1 VPELGKS
8 VTYDYE
14 EIVEQQGDIT
24 GLLLHH
30 VYAPLIDN
38 QHVRGVLPA
47 PHPTDAVRV
56 VLGDKDEY
64 APDQLTAYEIPLRT
78 GDELRTP
85 HGVVALLR
93 TVHTGTHIYPR
104 NKISTVMGM
113 TLFTVDPTT
122 VTPAPF
128 TNDDWTLT
136 LLRCLAAS
144 PSTEES
150 PPARLCGFLFL
161 APDRLRLYVDSDE
174 EDLPGITAADV
185 RPGGALTALLAAL
198 TSLLDEQR
206 LTTTDTDD
214 PHCSRVVDL
223 TDW

>member
-1 VPELGKS
+1 M
-8 VTYDYE
+8 TYEHD
-14 EIVEQQGDIT
+14 EIVEQQADIT

-30 VYAPLIDN
+30 VYAPLIED

-47 PHPTDAVRV
+47 PPTTGAVRV

-64 APDQLTAYEIPLRT
+64 APDRLTAYEIPLRT

-85 HGVVALLR
+85 HDVAALLR

-104 NKISTVMGM
+104 DRVSTVMGM
-113 TLFTVDPTT
+113 TLYTVDPAT
-122 VTPAPF
+122 VDPASF
-128 TNDDWTLT
+128 TNDDWTFT
-136 LLRCLAAS
+136 LLRCLAS
-144 PSTEES
+144 PSTEEY
-150 PPARLCGFLFL
+150 PEARLCGFLL
-161 APDRLRLYVDSDE
+161 RAPDRIRLYLDTE
-174 EDLPGITAADV
+174 ESLPGITAADV

-198 TSLLDEQR
+198 PSLLDEDR

>member
-1 VPELGKS
+1 MNYEL
-8 VTYDYE
+8 DE
-14 EIVEQQGDIT
+14 MVEQQADIM

-30 VYAPLIDN
+30 VYAPLIED
-38 QHVRGVLPA
+38 QHVRGVLPT
-47 PHPTDAVRV
+47 PPTTDAVRV

-64 APDQLTAYEIPLRT
+64 APDQLTAYEVPLRT

-85 HGVVALLR
+85 HDVAAVLR

-104 NKISTVMGM
+104 DRVSTVMGM
-113 TLFTVDPTT
+113 PLFTVDPTT

-128 TNDDWTLT
+128 THDDWTLT
-136 LLRCLAAS
+136 LLRCLTS
-144 PSTEES
+144 PSTEER
-150 PPARLCGFLFL
+150 PQARLCGFLFL
-161 APDRLRLYVDSDE
+161 APDRLRLYVDTE
-174 EDLPGITAADV
+174 EALPGITAADV
-185 RPGGALTALLAAL
+185 RPGGPLTALLAAL
-198 TSLLDEQR
+198 SSLLDEQR

>member
-1 VPELGKS
+1 M
-8 VTYDYE
+8 TYEYD
-14 EIVEQQGDIT
+14 EIVEQQADIT
-24 GLLLHH
+24 GLLFHH
-30 VYAPLIDN
+30 VYAPLIDD

-47 PHPTDAVRV
+47 PPTTDAVRV
-56 VLGDKDEY
+56 VLGDMDEY
-64 APDQLTAYEIPLRT
+64 APARLTAYEIPLRA

-85 HGVVALLR
+85 HDVAALLR

-104 NKISTVMGM
+104 DKVSTVMGM

-136 LLRCLAAS
+136 LLRCLAS
-144 PSTEES
+144 PSTEECAQ
-150 PPARLCGFLFL
+150 ARLCGFLFL
-161 APDRLRLYVDSDE
+161 APDRLRLYVDSEE

-198 TSLLDEQR
+198 TSLLDEER

>member
-1 VPELGKS
+1 MSKLGQP
-8 VTYDYE
+8 VTYEHE
-14 EIVEQQGDIT
+14 EIAEQQADIT

-30 VYAPLIDN
+30 VYAPLVED

-47 PHPTDAVRV
+47 PLTTDTVRV

-64 APDQLTAYEIPLRT
+64 VLDRLAAYEIPLRA

-85 HGVVALLR
+85 HDIAALLR

-104 NKISTVMGM
+104 DKVSTVMGM
-113 TLFTVDPTT
+113 TLFSVDPAT
-122 VTPAPF
+122 VIPAPF
-128 TNDDWTLT
+128 TDDDWTFT
-136 LLRCLAAS
+136 LLRCLAY
-144 PSTEES
+144 PSTEER
-150 PPARLCGFLFL
+150 PRARLRGFLFL
-161 APDRLRLYVDSDE
+161 APDRLRLYFGT
-174 EDLPGITAADV
+174 EDLPGVTAADV

-198 TSLLDEQR
+198 PSLLDEQWR
-206 LTTTDTDD
+206 TTTDTDD

>member
-1 VPELGKS
+1 M
-8 VTYDYE
+8 TYEHE
-14 EIVEQQGDIT
+14 EIVEQQADIT

-30 VYAPLIDN
+30 VYAPLVED

-47 PHPTDAVRV
+47 PAATDAVRI

-85 HGVVALLR
+85 HDVAALLR

-104 NKISTVMGM
+104 DRVSTVMGM
-113 TLFTVDPTT
+113 TLFTVDPAT
-122 VTPAPF
+122 VEPAAF

-136 LLRCLAAS
+136 LLRHLAQ
-144 PSTEES
+144 PSTEEY
-150 PPARLCGFLFL
+150 PQPRLCGFLLL
-161 APDRLRLYVDSDE
+161 APDRLRLYLDAE
-174 EDLPGITAADV
+174 ETLPGMTAADV
-185 RPGGALTALLAAL
+185 RPGSALTALLAAL
-198 TSLLDEQR
+198 PSLLDEQR

-214 PHCSRVVDL
+214 PHCSRLVDL
-223 TDW
+223 TNW

>member
-1 VPELGKS
+1 MPELGKP
-8 VTYDYE
+8 VTCEYE
-14 EIVEQQGDIT
+14 EIVEQQADIT

-30 VYAPLIDN
+30 VYAPLIDD

-47 PHPTDAVRV
+47 PHPTNAVRV

-85 HGVVALLR
+85 HDVAALVR

-104 NKISTVMGM
+104 SKVSTVMGM

-136 LLRCLAAS
+136 LLRCLTS

-150 PPARLCGFLFL
+150 PQARLCGFLFL
-161 APDRLRLYVDSDE
+161 DPDRLRLYVDSE
-174 EDLPGITAADV
+174 EEALPGITAADV